1 MEDPEMATSP
11 EAFHQVKE
19 ILRKLDR
26 SIDSAR
32 DKRLSG
38 SEPGPV
44 APPTAPAA
52 LNRTE
57 PLGSASDS
65 GPLRARPLRSTDPAA
80 VTPLWIATPTPATGT
95 NGHPGR

>member
-38 SEPGPV
+38 TEAPSLSVSNAPV
-44 APPTAPAA
+44 G
-52 LNRTE
+52 LNRSETIGSSGE
-57 PLGSASDS
+57 PA
-65 GPLRARPLRSTDPAA
+65 PLRARPLRTADQPTVGPTWIPA
-80 VTPLWIATPTPATGT
+80 PATGT

>member
-38 SEPGPV
+38 SDP
-44 APPTAPAA
+44 APLAVPATPSA
-52 LNRTE
+52 LNRSE
-57 PLGSASDS
+57 PPAPPADNA
-65 GPLRARPLRSTDPAA
+65 PLRARPLRGADQPGIAP
-80 VTPLWIATPTPATGT
+80 VWIAKPATGT